1 MNIKKLVLSFITIGL
16 LVVLVVSVP
25 TVYADDSEYM
35 ERPRVEEDTVNLLI
49 ERYDLN
55 RYKVNNEDEE
65 NRFKSALISLNNGMF
80 QITSFVVEMVDTAL
94 DHMFSIDM
102 LNEFADDIS
111 NISYQMYVTLKTN
124 FGEMLFVFACGYIIW
139 LAFSKGTFRE
149 SIRRSILFI
158 AVLVVAGYWTFNTGT
173 IIKVVNN
180 ISNEAQTKIID
191 TGNSIIDIIDDGSGV
206 FSDTSTINTGST
218 DETVSGTLTVMRNLY
233 FDLAYE
239 RPYLFMNYG
248 DVNKEEINNHDLN
261 GDELSIGSGFNRVDR
276 LLAFKNTKDAQ
287 EMRLEYVENDEVEAL
302 GNTNMG
308 GGNAYS
314 QLGIAFLS
322 PFLAIGLGI
331 PFFILASFNFI
342 IQLFIILILFCIPFA
357 FILSYIPQF
366 AMSGFKMIGY
376 LFTAFAV
383 KIILS
388 LFVLFVYLMCYLVDT
403 FLAPTN
409 IGMYLLNVA
418 VLVVLLFFMIIK
430 RDMIVKVVTAGRV
443 QSLDSG
449 FMNNVNQ
456 KMVNP
461 TFEKIKDKLTSRG
474 KTNEEVSPVQ
484 NPNINAN
491 RNNEMVNGK
500 GTNVNRTPQGKD
512 GEENKGQDKGF
523 SVNRREDNNRT
534 PQGNKEENK
543 DNSKE
548 NKEMGQEK
556 QPSTLDE
563 KPQGSQNV
571 EGNTKE
577 SNENED
583 QDNRKIERTIQ
594 KELEEQKKPSSVG
607 TEDRKVQ
614 MEYVDNNQVDVEREK
629 PKAVHQEKERPVQQS
644 PVVDVPKNESQS
656 LHYQRDEKLK
666 NKKPSNLPYGTYEIE
681 RNKMDLTDSKGKK
694 E

>member
-1 MNIKKLVLSFITIGL
+1 MNIKKIVLSLLTLGL
-16 LVVLVVSVP
+16 LVLLIVP
-25 TVYADDSEYM
+25 SVYADDSEYM
-35 ERPRVEEDTVNLLI
+35 ERPRIEEDTVNLLI

-65 NRFKSALISLNNGMF
+65 NRFKGALISLNNGIF

-111 NISYQMYVTLKTN
+111 NISYQMYVMLKTN

-180 ISNEAQTKIID
+180 ISNEAQTKILD
-191 TGNSIIDIIDDGSGV
+191 TGNSIIDVIDDGSGV

-218 DETVSGTLTVMRNLY
+218 DETVSSTLTVMRNLY
-233 FDLAYE
+233 FDLAFE

-261 GDELSIGSGFNRVDR
+261 GDELSIGSGYGRVDR

-287 EMRLEYVENDEVEAL
+287 EMRLEYVENDEVDAL

-418 VLVVLLFFMIIK
+418 VLVVLLLFMIIK

-461 TFEKIKDKLTSRG
+461 TFEKIKDKLTSKG
-474 KTNEEVSPVQ
+474 KTNEEVSPVP
-484 NPNINAN
+484 NPNMNAN
-491 RNNEMVNGK
+491 QHNGMANGK
-500 GTNVNRTPQGKD
+500 GTNVNRTPQGEN
-512 GEENKGQDKGF
+512 GEVNKGQEKGF
-523 SVNRREDNNRT
+523 SVNPREDNHRT

-543 DNSKE
+543 EGNKE
-548 NKEMGQEK
+548 NREMGQEK

-563 KPQGSQNV
+563 KPQGLQTA

-583 QDNRKIERTIQ
+583 KDNRKIERTIQ
-594 KELEEQKKPSSVG
+594 KELEEQEKPSSVG
-607 TEDRKVQ
+607 TEDKKAQ
-614 MEYVDNNQVDVEREK
+614 TEYVDNNQVDVEREK

-644 PVVDVPKNESQS
+644 PVVNVPKNESQS
-656 LHYQRDEKLK
+656 LHHQSGKKVRYEKS
-666 NKKPSNLPYGTYEIE
+666 SNLGYGTYEIE
-681 RNKMDLTDSKGKK
+681 RNKIDFTDSKGKK

>member
-1 MNIKKLVLSFITIGL
+1 MLSFITIGL